1 MKGKISSMLI
11 FYFWSANVGMTLC
24 ALYTY
29 VVNITSVV
37 STHISSCSRETE
49 NYISYF
55 IYTRQKQR
63 TSLAKIFNEK
73 QDILLPSQR
82 TYEPRTVYL
91 FTSPDE
97 LIVEVLWFSLTY
109 LLAYNCFTMLC
120 YFLQPKNRRTKLGHL

>member
-1 MKGKISSMLI
+1 
-11 FYFWSANVGMTLC
+11 MTLC

-49 NYISYF
+49 DYISYF
-55 IYTRQKQR
+55 NYTRQKQG

-73 QDILLPSQR
+73 QDISLPSQR

-97 LIVEVLWFSLTY
+97 LIVEVLWVFLPY
-109 LLAYNCFTMLC
+109 LLVYSSFTMLC
-120 YFLQPKNRRTKLGHL
+120 YFLQPKKKKEEENWVICSAVDEPKVCHTE